1 MVFKNLNFDSMLY
14 LLTIFVDSQDHSIHK
29 SITIFL
35 ISFFSN
41 TFSAIS
47 GGGAGLFQLPAL
59 ILSGVPYYQAL
70 ASHKL
75 ATVSLGIGGS
85 LRNYKSLRKDIYI
98 AVQILIFG
106 LPGVIFGA
114 SLVEFISE
122 QYLYLTLGV
131 FSILLAFYSFI
142 RSDLGLTSVNNNL
155 NLTHKIRFLI
165 FIFFIGILNGS
176 ISSGTGLLVTI
187 LLIKTFGIDF
197 LRAISLTFFTVG
209 IFWNFTGAIYLSKIG
224 TVPQNILFLLLIG
237 SFAGGY
243 FGAHLSKLKGNELV
257 KKTFTTVC
265 LLVGISL
272 LIKSIKTFF

>member
-14 LLTIFVDSQDHSIHK
+14 LLTIFVDSQDNSIYK

-75 ATVSLGIGGS
+75 ATVALGIGGS
-85 LRNYKSLRKDIYI
+85 LRNYKSLRNDIYI

-142 RSDLGLTSVNNNL
+142 RSDLGLISVNNNL
-155 NLTHKIRFLI
+155 NFIHKIRFLI

-187 LLIKTFGIDF
+187 LLIKTFGMDF

-243 FGAHLSKLKGNELV
+243 FGAHLSKLKGNVLV

-272 LIKSIKTFF
+272 FIKSIMSFL

>member
-14 LLTIFVDSQDHSIHK
+14 LLTIFVDSQDYSIYK

-75 ATVSLGIGGS
+75 ATVALGIGGS
-85 LRNYKSLRKDIYI
+85 LRNYKSLRNDIYI
-98 AVQILIFG
+98 AMQILIFG

-142 RSDLGLTSVNNNL
+142 RSDLGLTSVNKNL

-187 LLIKTFGIDF
+187 LLIKTFGMDF

-272 LIKSIKTFF
+272 FIKSIKTFL

>member
-14 LLTIFVDSQDHSIHK
+14 LLTIFLDSQDHSIYK

-75 ATVSLGIGGS
+75 ATVALGIGGS
-85 LRNYKSLRKDIYI
+85 LRNYKSLRNDIYI

-155 NLTHKIRFLI
+155 NFFHKIRFLI
-165 FIFFIGILNGS
+165 LIFFIGILNGS

-243 FGAHLSKLKGNELV
+243 FGAHLSKLKGNVLV

-272 LIKSIKTFF
+272 FIKSIMSFL

>member
-29 SITIFL
+29 SIIIFL

-75 ATVSLGIGGS
+75 ATVALGIGGS
-85 LRNYKSLRKDIYI
+85 LRNYKSLRNDIYI

-106 LPGVIFGA
+106 MPGVIFGA

-272 LIKSIKTFF
+272 FIKSIKTFL

>member
-14 LLTIFVDSQDHSIHK
+14 LLTIFVDSQDHSIYK

-75 ATVSLGIGGS
+75 ATVALGIGGS
-85 LRNYKSLRKDIYI
+85 LRNYKSLRNDIYI

-187 LLIKTFGIDF
+187 LLIKTFGMDF

-272 LIKSIKTFF
+272 FIKSIKTFL

>member
-14 LLTIFVDSQDHSIHK
+14 LLTIFVDSQDHSIYK

-75 ATVSLGIGGS
+75 ATVALGIGGS
-85 LRNYKSLRKDIYI
+85 LRNYKSLRNDIYI

-272 LIKSIKTFF
+272 FIKSIKTFL

>member
-14 LLTIFVDSQDHSIHK
+14 LLTIFLDSQDHSIYK

-75 ATVSLGIGGS
+75 ATVALGIGGS
-85 LRNYKSLRKDIYI
+85 LRNYKTLRNDIYI

-155 NLTHKIRFLI
+155 NFIHKIRFLI

-243 FGAHLSKLKGNELV
+243 FGAHLSKLKGNVLV

-272 LIKSIKTFF
+272 FIKSIMSFL